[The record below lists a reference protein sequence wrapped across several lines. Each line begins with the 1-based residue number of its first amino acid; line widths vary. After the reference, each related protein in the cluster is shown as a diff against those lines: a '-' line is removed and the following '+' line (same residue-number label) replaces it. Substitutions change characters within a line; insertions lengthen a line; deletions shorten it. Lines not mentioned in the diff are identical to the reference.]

1 MRWRKTSQL
10 GSYFVGDLLLGYVIY
25 IYIYIN
31 IYIYSIYIYVYIC
44 ITYIDSITTNDYDW
58 IDFLPNDQ
66 LGL

>member
-25 IYIYIN
+25 IN
-31 IYIYSIYIYVYIC
+31 IYIYTVYIYTYIYIC